1 MQALTLCSCQSQTGE
16 VEQVEDGEA
25 LQLGSPIDEEIVP
38 DVRSNLRE
46 AHRLQSA
53 QLGQLNQLQ
62 APSVNSQDVIRD
74 ISQVF
79 ATQMGQLQVSL
90 QAQVAALQE
99 QMKSLAISAPQ
110 TSAPSSDNVAQ
121 VDAKTFSGLQH
132 FFPHNPGFKSIEQGQ
147 AVQISTTREQNL
159 LAILATGGGKS
170 LIWQIPVWLESA
182 SKMTTVVFAPLTT
195 LLDDIEKR
203 CMETRLTCA
212 VWRSGVPMS
221 QFDVVLASFES
232 ASQKGFQEWL
242 TFRASEKKDIGRI
255 VVDECDYLLENM
267 DFRPSMAALMT
278 LVTQAVPLILITA
291 TLPPSSKARLLQ
303 LYNLSN
309 IRTIRAPTH
318 RPNLS
323 YQFRPLSA
331 RGGSKNGQ
339 FEALLQGIQTAMKQH
354 HGVGLGM
361 IFCRKKEDL
370 EKLYNALSK
379 TGANVLKYYSGIND
393 NRAKAEQD
401 QRDIMT
407 QWKTP
412 TEGICWLLCTNI
424 MSRGVDRPDVNVT
437 IHAGVPT
444 SCSEFIQESGRAGR
458 GGQSAKCF
466 IVYTWKPEAPLDDQG
481 GMYALLQ
488 ALETNICRRI
498 PLYNYL
504 DGQGFSCFTLGA
516 QTARCDNCVSAMKAL
531 ATQKQKRKAEQQ
543 EVPEVGKSIRL
554 GAAEALQRNSVEAL
568 DRVLPHLMGQLGQ
581 KCRCCFVRGVALE
594 VRSHHIWKCPQL
606 PDGFN
611 QSYSDITKSISDL
624 RNKIRSVITQRQI
637 KNQCFTCLLPQ
648 TSVYH
653 KASEV
658 SKGNSH
664 YTVCMFDE
672 DLIQHLLW
680 SIWHDS
686 EAGLWIRSTA
696 SLSLDEED
704 TSAYVQWMLGESGR
718 GLRMHKILAWLN
730 QRYRREGSGKQ
741 YIDQDEDVQV
751 V

>member
-1 MQALTLCSCQSQTGE
+1 M
-16 VEQVEDGEA
+16 
-25 LQLGSPIDEEIVP
+25 VP
-38 DVRSNLRE
+38 DIHSDLSQ
-46 AHRLQSA
+46 AHQVQSTQFR
-53 QLGQLNQLQ
+53 QLSQLQ
-62 APSVNSQDVIRD
+62 APSAYSQDMIQD

-79 ATQMGQLQVSL
+79 TTQIGQLQVSL

-99 QMKSLAISAPQ
+99 QIKSLAISTPQIAP
-110 TSAPSSDNVAQ
+110 PSSDNVAQ

-132 FFPHNPGFKSIEQGQ
+132 FFPRNPGFKSIEQAQ
-147 AVQISTTREQNL
+147 AVQVSTMREQNL

-170 LIWQIPVWLESA
+170 LIWQIPVFLESA

-195 LLDDIEKR
+195 LLDDIKQR
-203 CMETRLTCA
+203 CIDNRLTCA

-242 TFRASEKKDIGRI
+242 TTRVSEKKDIGRI

-339 FEALLQGIQTAMKQH
+339 DEALFQGIQTSMNQP
-354 HGVGLGM
+354 HGTGLGM
-361 IFCRKKEDL
+361 IFCRKKDDL

-379 TGANVLKYYSGIND
+379 TGTNVLKYYSGIND
-393 NRAKAEQD
+393 SRAKAEQD
-401 QRDIMT
+401 QKNIME
-407 QWKTP
+407 QWITP
-412 TEGICWLLCTNI
+412 NEGICWLLCTNI
-424 MSRGVDRPDVNVT
+424 MSRGVDRPNVNVT

-466 IVYTWKPEAPLDDQG
+466 IVYTWKPEVPLDDQG

-488 ALETNICRRI
+488 ALDTNMCRRI

-531 ATQKQKRKAEQQ
+531 ASRKQKRKAEQQ

-554 GAAEALQRNSVEAL
+554 GAAEALQRNSIEAL
-568 DRVLPHLMGQLGQ
+568 DRVLPHLVAQLGQ
-581 KCRCCFVRGVALE
+581 KCRCCFVRGVELQ
-594 VRSHHIWKCPQL
+594 VRSHHIWTCPQL
-606 PDGFN
+606 PDGIN
-611 QSYSDITKSISDL
+611 QSYLDITKSIMDL
-624 RNKIRSVITQRQI
+624 RNKIRSAIAQQQI
-637 KNQCFTCLLPQ
+637 KNLCFKCLLPQ
-648 TSVYH
+648 TAVYH
-653 KASEV
+653 KAGLINV
-658 SKGNSH
+658 GNSQ
-664 YTVCMFDE
+664 YTQCTLDE
-672 DLIQHLLW
+672 DVLQHLLW

-686 EAGLWIRSTA
+686 EAGLWVRSIA
-696 SLSLDEED
+696 NMRLDEQD
-704 TSAYVQWMLGESGR
+704 TSAFVSWMLGESGR

-730 QRYRREGSGKQ
+730 QRHRREGSGKLH
-741 YIDQDEDVQV
+741 IEQDDDVPV
-751 V
+751 A